1 MRLRAEQARPLEKPM
16 SLSIRPTGATVIVE
30 GHVASITLDS
40 GEGLNL
46 LDAALRDDLATAVE
60 SVADDGDVRVVI
72 VTGADGVF
80 ASGVEPIPDEPAP
93 PGAGRAIAALRKPT
107 VAWIDGECLDMGLEL
122 ALACDIRF
130 ASPTSTFGLRGVQQG
145 VLPWDGGTQRL
156 ARAVGR
162 GHALRLLLT
171 GEVVGAEEALH
182 IGLIQGVGDAQM
194 AAGWAVRAAAGAPIA
209 SAYTKE
215 AVTSAGDLTLGQGL
229 RLEVDLSVLLQSTA
243 DRTEG
248 LTAFKAKR
256 KREFEGR

>member
-1 MRLRAEQARPLEKPM
+1 M

-93 PGAGRAIAALRKPT
+93 PGAARAIAALRKPT

-130 ASPTSTFGLRGVQQG
+130 ASPTSTFGLRGVHQG

-182 IGLIQGVGDAQM
+182 LGLIQGVGDAQM
-194 AAGWAVRAAAGAPIA
+194 AAAWAVRAAAGAPIA